1 MNDLSLNWKKVSRGL
16 PRVKK
21 SSDRAPTLEEL
32 RKMMEY
38 PNRRIKSI
46 FCSMTSDGFRLGARD
61 YLRWKHMIPIS
72 NNKEEI
78 TAARVVIY
86 AERVAT
92 KM

>member
-1 MNDLSLNWKKVSRGL
+1 
-16 PRVKK
+16 
-21 SSDRAPTLEEL
+21 
-32 RKMMEY
+32 
-38 PNRRIKSI
+38 
-46 FCSMTSDGFRLGARD
+46 MTSDGFRLGARD

-72 NNKEEI
+72 NNKGEI